1 MQYVLDSIFAV
12 HRSILSHGT
21 AATAIQECCRLKP
34 YARLSRRRLLIDK
47 CAIVTGALQLQLA
60 HPLLILLYF
69 YFSAPLPHLNVVV
82 GIKLFLDIN
91 RTRLEEE
98 YLFSVYSARVL
109 AWGKI
114 WHTLYYKLVV
124 LVLFP
129 QTLSVRP
136 RQHIAGNKKEL
147 LHFDFLPYIYWLL
160 GSVAPMVC

>member
-1 MQYVLDSIFAV
+1 M

-82 GIKLFLDIN
+82 GRRYK
-91 RTRLEEE
+91 T
-98 YLFSVYSARVL
+98 FSRHQQDTFGRGIPLLCLQCSCFSLRKNMAYFVL
-109 AWGKI
+109 QVGSTSTISPNPLCQAKTT
-114 WHTLYYKLVV
+114 HC
-124 LVLFP
+124 
-129 QTLSVRP
+129 
-136 RQHIAGNKKEL
+136 RQ
-147 LHFDFLPYIYWLL
+147 
-160 GSVAPMVC
+160 